1 MKKLFFIGAV
11 VLGTYAFSACGDNK
25 SGSESEGT
33 VVDTDTVV
41 ETDTSITETR
51 VETDTVTTTTEG
63 GEGKD
68 TTNKQ

>member
-1 MKKLFFIGAV
+1 M
-11 VLGTYAFSACGDNK
+11 GTYAFSACGNQ
-25 SGSESEGT
+25 SGSDSEGT
-33 VVDTDTVV
+33 VVDNDTIV

-68 TTNKQ
+68 TTNNK

>member
-1 MKKLFFIGAV
+1 
-11 VLGTYAFSACGDNK
+11 
-25 SGSESEGT
+25 
-33 VVDTDTVV
+33 VDTDTIV

-68 TTNKQ
+68 TTNNK

>member
-1 MKKLFFIGAV
+1 MGAI
-11 VLGTYAFSACGDNK
+11 VLGTYAFSACDNK
-25 SGSESEGT
+25 SGSTEEGT
-33 VVDTDTVV
+33 VVDSDTVV
-41 ETDTSITETR
+41 ETDTTITETR